1 MHSLSQSVDV
11 QEAPI
16 CIRRYITVAA
26 VEAET
31 LLGNSARR
39 FDNIKFEAA
48 LISTGDWFLPCS
60 PSACWD
66 RGRSALSFI
75 FKYIVEGVDEDR
87 YLRMDT

>member
-26 VEAET
+26 VEAEP

-39 FDNIKFEAA
+39 FDNKFEAA
-48 LISTGDWFLPCS
+48 LISTGSSAVLPVHAGTVQIS
-60 PSACWD
+60 SQV
-66 RGRSALSFI
+66 SLI
-75 FKYIVEGVDEDR
+75 LKHIVEGVDEDR

>member
-16 CIRRYITVAA
+16 CIRHYITVAA
-26 VEAET
+26 VEAEP

-48 LISTGDWFLPCS
+48 LISTGSSAVLPVHAGTVQIS
-60 PSACWD
+60 SQV
-66 RGRSALSFI
+66 SLI
-75 FKYIVEGVDEDR
+75 LKHIVEGVDEDR